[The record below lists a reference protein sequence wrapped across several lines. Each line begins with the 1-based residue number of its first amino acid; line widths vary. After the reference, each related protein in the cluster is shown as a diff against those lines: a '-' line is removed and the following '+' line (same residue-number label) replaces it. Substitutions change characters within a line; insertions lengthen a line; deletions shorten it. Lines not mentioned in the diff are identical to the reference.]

1 VAPKRT
7 RLTNSKDSFERLC
20 LKSRSQLNSAGDLR
34 TNTPVQKMLWFFVW
48 IQFHRVAAFKGVY
61 TWRNFTFSPR
71 SSSNN
76 QSTTFTTI
84 ISTSTQLST
93 ISSNP
98 NETILA
104 TSTIHS
110 FTTVVS
116 YTTILAD
123 PSLSASISNKTS
135 TANLNSSTS
144 LTTSSLSL
152 SSIITT
158 AISSSSTASSLPT
171 TMSTSTLTSG
181 TATKQSLSS
190 SSSSVS
196 PTTSPI
202 SNTATA
208 LLLLTSAT
216 AAVSQAITPGRCDP
230 EYFEY
235 NYDPNS
241 IYRDQL
247 YHNLNESLSS
257 VSITSSTTSIASI
270 LTASGSPTI
279 SPTTTSSA
287 IPSSILILPTT
298 TPPSSSSSTTS
309 STSTSS
315 TATATV
321 SSDSS
326 NTTASATT
334 SKSTTNHLSSQE
346 IAGISFGA
354 VAAAAIFSL
363 LLFALYRRRR
373 ARQAAAA
380 AAANDKH
387 NSFPE
392 SAWLYDPRMTPSPPS
407 AAAIAASHNHT
418 PSVIS
423 SIHSSISSSA
433 SRRDTTLLSAI
444 ATPALLPQRQT
455 SNHIGRA
462 LTSNPPVSAASKRHR
477 ISSSVPEFK
486 LLPKTP
492 SAAAV
497 DATPVQTKRES
508 LPAILKIGHGAKSR
522 PVTVAPAAA
531 GPSLLGSSPNKPLPP
546 RPVIAAKDRPFSFEA
561 GDDGSQQFGI
571 AK

>member
-1 VAPKRT
+1 
-7 RLTNSKDSFERLC
+7 
-20 LKSRSQLNSAGDLR
+20 
-34 TNTPVQKMLWFFVW
+34 MLWFFVW
-48 IQFHRVAAFKGVY
+48 IQFHQVAAFKGVY

-98 NETILA
+98 NETIFA

-171 TMSTSTLTSG
+171 TMSTSTLTSD

-202 SNTATA
+202 SSTATA

-216 AAVSQAITPGRCDP
+216 AAVSQAITPGVAADYSNTSLQVVAAASSSGRCDP

-257 VSITSSTTSIASI
+257 VSITSSTTSIASV

-354 VAAAAIFSL
+354 VAAAAILSL
-363 LLFALYRRRR
+363 LLFALYRHRR

-407 AAAIAASHNHT
+407 AAAIAATHNHT

-433 SRRDTTLLSAI
+433 SRRDTSLLSAI

-462 LTSNPPVSAASKRHR
+462 LTSNPPVTAASKRHR

-497 DATPVQTKRES
+497 DATPLQTKRES
-508 LPAILKIGHGAKSR
+508 LPAILKIGHGGKSR

-561 GDDGSQQFGI
+561 GDDGAQQFGI

>member
-1 VAPKRT
+1 MGCHNIIQDLEWLNFLDDIELVSVVYHHYRNQFFEHSLLIADNDVYLYADQWNRYQAVALVLFVLCFPDNV
-7 RLTNSKDSFERLC
+7 TNLEYSHCTPAFDFRNC
-20 LKSRSQLNSAGDLR
+20 CSQPSYHTSTSDAIP
-34 TNTPVQKMLWFFVW
+34 NT
-48 IQFHRVAAFKGVY
+48 
-61 TWRNFTFSPR
+61 S
-71 SSSNN
+71 
-76 QSTTFTTI
+76 STTTIPTLSTETSSTT
-84 ISTSTQLST
+84 TSTV
-93 ISSNP
+93 P
-98 NETILA
+98 
-104 TSTIHS
+104 
-110 FTTVVS
+110 
-116 YTTILAD
+116 
-123 PSLSASISNKTS
+123 
-135 TANLNSSTS
+135 SST
-144 LTTSSLSL
+144 
-152 SSIITT
+152 
-158 AISSSSTASSLPT
+158 
-171 TMSTSTLTSG
+171 
-181 TATKQSLSS
+181 
-190 SSSSVS
+190 
-196 PTTSPI
+196 
-202 SNTATA
+202 
-208 LLLLTSAT
+208 
-216 AAVSQAITPGRCDP
+216 
-230 EYFEY
+230 
-235 NYDPNS
+235 
-241 IYRDQL
+241 
-247 YHNLNESLSS
+247 ESLSS

-423 SIHSSISSSA
+423 SMHSSISSSA
-433 SRRDTTLLSAI
+433 SRRDATLLSAI

-462 LTSNPPVSAASKRHR
+462 LTSNPPVTAASKRHR

-531 GPSLLGSSPNKPLPP
+531 GPSLLGSIPNKPLPP

-561 GDDGSQQFGI
+561 GDDGAQQFGI